1 MLAEVR
7 LSKRRRSSSGE
18 RRMRRADRKR
28 DRKRKDKKK
37 HKKHHKK
44 RKHSS
49 SSESERSSVEEAS
62 EESGVGPQVP
72 EDFYEKQELKEA
84 QLRENVDGRPDM
96 STLL

>member
-7 LSKRRRSSSGE
+7 LSKRRRSSSSGE
-18 RRMRRADRKR
+18 GRRADRKR
-28 DRKRKDKKK
+28 DRKRREKKK

-49 SSESERSSVEEAS
+49 SSKSDRLSLEDAS

-84 QLRENVDGRPDM
+84 KQRDNADGRPDM